1 MGSEIASCILSHV
14 IFPTFLWS
22 MHSYSHSTEGE
33 TEAGVLNKLFKSI
46 QIISDRTKTPT
57 ILLSSSVS
65 IRLLSNYPSQ
75 ANGDKRQARVR
86 SMLM

>member
-33 TEAGVLNKLFKSI
+33 TEAGVLSKLVRSI

-57 ILLSSSVS
+57 IPLSSSDS
-65 IRLLSNYPSQ
+65 IRLLVIIPPRPMVTNDMQ
-75 ANGDKRQARVR
+75 R
-86 SMLM
+86 